1 MLLRETQYVSRAVKK
16 PATVLSLKS
25 TGTSGNVFRT
35 RPAFFLSILWI
46 VVICPEFF
54 YGVRSIF
61 HTTPMLLTIL
71 ATRLRGWDS
80 QYPILEDVWFFPFL
94 ILFWLFLRSKGSNLL
109 VKDSWYHVMS
119 KRSRTHTYFAQVQ
132 VLFWYN
138 TTRVD
143 HIKLSNLQSITNHIT
158 IKSYFGVFWRPAA
171 VLRPVKCPLPLK
183 ISFYMR

>member
-1 MLLRETQYVSRAVKK
+1 MLLRVTQYVSRAVKK

-25 TGTSGNVFRT
+25 TGTFGNVFRT
-35 RPAFFLSILWI
+35 RPAFFLSILWM

-61 HTTPMLLTIL
+61 DTTPMLLTIL

-109 VKDSWYHVMS
+109 VKDTWYHVMS

-143 HIKLSNLQSITNHIT
+143 PHQVI
-158 IKSYFGVFWRPAA
+158 
-171 VLRPVKCPLPLK
+171 
-183 ISFYMR
+183 